1 MESCDPIGWPQPFL
15 RAPYTSP
22 LKLASAADGLF
33 PSQHTRTEYNL
44 SETQTDPLSRIQ
56 MLILHIKFVCG
67 RDFVHAAIIL
77 KGASVS
83 LPQAPLH
90 TNVISAV
97 TQAAFTG
104 RKPEWGWKAAIV
116 HPVFTDVGH
125 NYIFITKLFCR
136 IANLSV
142 TFHSAT
148 VGNLFRWKEPGFL
161 STWKYSFKHLLGS
174 DIWATAI
181 LQKSNSGFSRWLAF
195 IYFSIT
201 WRIDQAPLLSTRS
214 TGLSQRLS
222 VCQSV
227 ARRFAYRRASSS
239 GSQTI
244 TADK

>member
-1 MESCDPIGWPQPFL
+1 MWPDRLTSAFPPSSLHEPIKARERSRRSGPVTTHPDRIQPF
-15 RAPYTSP
+15 RDTNGSTVPHSD
-22 LKLASAADGLF
+22 ADF
-33 PSQHTRTEYNL
+33 AHQ
-44 SETQTDPLSRIQ
+44 I
-56 MLILHIKFVCG
+56 CG

-77 KGASVS
+77 KGTCVS

-104 RKPEWGWKAAIV
+104 RKAEGGGTAAIV
-116 HPVFTDVGH
+116 HPVFTDVSH
-125 NYIFITKLFCR
+125 NYIFITEPFCR
-136 IANLSV
+136 IANISV

-148 VGNLFRWKEPGFL
+148 VGNLFFFGER
-161 STWKYSFKHLLGS
+161 TWIFVCMEVFFKRLLGFN
-174 DIWATAI
+174 IWAAAI
-181 LQKSNSGFSRWLAF
+181 LQKSNSGFSRCLAF

-201 WRIDQAPLLSTRS
+201 WRIDQAPPLS

-227 ARRFAYRRASSS
+227 ARRFAYRRASST